1 VTPHEVAADDA
12 LVVRFQTEVAY
23 LDRLQPLESEMRED
37 AELLNS
43 KDRVLIIAWL
53 WPELWYRSERD
64 PFSDAASGAA
74 QHQHRQQRYVVARRF
89 EAIIEFTAR
98 AVGRSVDEV
107 TTHLEW
113 SAPLTQLEL
122 DRLLRWYAP
131 FPFPVIVRI
140 CRALQLEYA
149 DEWVLVDPQRLAGR
163 IDQSVLASTISGR
176 LRSLTLDNLETLAR
190 RLPRLRADAGQA
202 QEPGVYRAPGPAG
215 RYWSLYAA
223 LAADVRADPDYTLAE
238 IDRLLVDAGEERL
251 PASARANRSWW
262 AGNGAKP
269 EGRPQVSAWWAAGY
283 RIAKVTT
290 EPSSGQV
297 RSIGF
302 EALPG
307 RAQWLADPERAAR
320 REYRVP
326 GPERV
331 GIFPVPDT
339 FKAHWNEVVRPEL
352 AKAVERLTAWK
363 RSFVPDD
370 PDIRHLVKLLD
381 RVGEADRA
389 QIERDFSQARDEP
402 VDAAWMTNL
411 LTRARRQGWTAN
423 EGTRSQPRWTA
434 PRSKYLL
441 ILHIA
446 EILNLETPAFSP
458 GGAVPVEFLRLVAK
472 TAGLGDAGSS
482 APQIARSIVESS
494 GGTWQPEFESV
505 GNSVTTLGLRAVR
518 DAIHLQPDGTRRWVW
533 RREWDDL

>member
-1 VTPHEVAADDA
+1 MTPHDVAADDS
-12 LVVRFQTEVAY
+12 LVLRFQTEVAY
-23 LDRLQPLESEMRED
+23 LDRMQPSEGEMRD
-37 AELLNS
+37 DTELLNS
-43 KDRVLIIAWL
+43 KDRVLVIAWL
-53 WPELWYRSERD
+53 WPDLFYIPECD
-64 PFSDAASGAA
+64 PFHDAASGATY
-74 QHQHRQQRYVVARRF
+74 HQHRRQRHVAARRF
-89 EAIIEFTAR
+89 EKIIENTAQ
-98 AVGRSVDEV
+98 AVGRSVDEL

-122 DRLLRWYAP
+122 DRLLRGYAP

-140 CRALQLEYA
+140 CSALQLEFA
-149 DEWVLVDPQRLAGR
+149 DAWVLVDPQRLAGR
-163 IDQSVLASTISGR
+163 IDQSVLATKISGH
-176 LRSLTLDNLETLAR
+176 LRSLTLDNLESLVR
-190 RLPRLRADAGQA
+190 RLPRPRVDAGQA
-202 QEPGVYRAPGPAG
+202 QELDVYRAPGPAG

-238 IDRLLVDAGEERL
+238 IDRLLIDAGEERL

-262 AGNGAKP
+262 AGSGAKA

-283 RIAKVTT
+283 RIAKVTID
-290 EPSSGQV
+290 PSSGQV
-297 RSIGF
+297 GSIGF

-307 RAQWLADPERAAR
+307 RAQWLADLERAAR

-326 GPERV
+326 GPGRV
-331 GIFPVPDT
+331 GIFPFPDALT
-339 FKAHWNEVVRPEL
+339 AEWNEFARARMAEVVEL
-352 AKAVERLTAWK
+352 LTAAK
-363 RSFVPDD
+363 RSVLPDD
-370 PDIRHLVKLLD
+370 PDIRHLVELLD

-434 PRSKYLL
+434 PRSKSLL
-441 ILHIA
+441 IADIA
-446 EILNLETPAFSP
+446 DSLDLETPAIGP

-472 TAGLGDAGSS
+472 TVGLGYAGSS

-505 GNSVTTLGLRAVR
+505 GNSVTSLGLRAVR
-518 DAIHLQPDGTRRWVW
+518 DAIQLQPDGTRRWVW
-533 RREWDDL
+533 RREWDDI